1 MYVHVYV
8 YVYMCMCILIYTC
21 VYMHELHDTYL
32 YLLHLDEYLYH
43 SEQAGPVTMFKHF
56 SCPFGGEPMKGLT
69 NAYDCFGEYF
79 FAETHWIGPATNC
92 DSTQSLE
99 AF

>member
-1 MYVHVYV
+1 MSANTRTTKVSTHGYICTYCTVCMYVHVYV

-69 NAYDCFGEYF
+69 NAYDCFGE
-79 FAETHWIGPATNC
+79 
-92 DSTQSLE
+92 
-99 AF
+99 